1 KSQYKVQVSCMP
13 KTVVK
18 RLDEIQHA
26 FVWGEGKSSPI
37 GKDILA
43 SRIESGGK
51 SMRMTETRNEATDI
65 MHLKT
70 YLQLG
75 EDRPT
80 WAYVA
85 DTLIQRHRN
94 VTDGVKEDS
103 CSNMFLQKWNT
114 APFRLPLVLYNMLS
128 TAKKYGIE
136 FNGTCLSIDTLNEIP
151 IWHHLGGDPE
161 KTQYNNRATDLCLRS
176 VHKVFT

>member
-1 KSQYKVQVSCMP
+1 
-13 KTVVK
+13 
-18 RLDEIQHA
+18 
-26 FVWGEGKSSPI
+26 
-37 GKDILA
+37 
-43 SRIESGGK
+43 
-51 SMRMTETRNEATDI
+51 

-85 DTLIQRHRN
+85 NTLIQKHRN

-136 FNGTCLSIDTLNEIP
+136 FNSTCLSIDTLNKIP
-151 IWHHLGGDPE
+151 IWHHLSGDLE
-161 KTQYNNRATDLCLRS
+161 KTQYNNQATDLCLQS
-176 VHKVFT
+176 VHKVFTTGEAVSITGRLTNNEHLPSQLCECEDCLEDINQGCKNPHSC